1 VDGYLAVSE
10 RRQLGW
16 IVVHQN
22 DVVSEIG
29 KASAC
34 HQANISRTHYR
45 DPHVKILQMDCAE
58 TALVLVASAKKL
70 GEIWKMAWESSSLS
84 PQNCNDSNSIQTSIG
99 STEKAVSL
107 WCRCIFSAN
116 SERQGGFFQG
126 EYAPKRKKNPNG
138 LLTVPAY

>member
-1 VDGYLAVSE
+1 MDGYLAVSE

-45 DPHVKILQMDCAE
+45 DPHVKTLQMDCAE
-58 TALVLVASAKKL
+58 TALISVASAKKL

-84 PQNCNDSNSIQTSIG
+84 PQNCNDANSIQTSVG
-99 STEKAVSL
+99 SREKALSL
-107 WCRCIFSAN
+107 ECIFLPIRNAGLGFSNAN
-116 SERQGGFFQG
+116 PPRREGKIR
-126 EYAPKRKKNPNG
+126 
-138 LLTVPAY
+138 TAY